1 VYSRPTT
8 EAYSATPIE
17 QSASA
22 SSIIRTP
29 RKSNAS
35 EASSPRKIKSPV
47 VPLHHY
53 KLFAISSSP
62 STSPFDTN
70 NPTTSIPP
78 FGNWRHPAELS
89 YIGPAHPDAAAW
101 TDTRIMTYMV
111 DNAFTIPS
119 RDTGN
124 KQTWV
129 EVRVTNPDGSVTTTT
144 LPRGYRIPLLW
155 LARVQWD
162 CMKLLL
168 TSAKEQWAALRFDV
182 LHIARLTVEF
192 LARARKEVKIK
203 RQYRDVMFDRALS
216 RFFNGWMGSRDEFV
230 WDFYRE
236 FRDEEYEDDM
246 LQRSTF
252 IHSFPSF
259 LFRVC
264 IVFY

>member
-1 VYSRPTT
+1 
-8 EAYSATPIE
+8 
-17 QSASA
+17 
-22 SSIIRTP
+22 
-29 RKSNAS
+29 
-35 EASSPRKIKSPV
+35 
-47 VPLHHY
+47 
-53 KLFAISSSP
+53 
-62 STSPFDTN
+62 
-70 NPTTSIPP
+70 
-78 FGNWRHPAELS
+78 
-89 YIGPAHPDAAAW
+89 
-101 TDTRIMTYMV
+101 MV

-168 TSAKEQWAALRFDV
+168 TSAKEQWPALRFDV